1 MVSRYMGGPLK
12 NEQVDHTAGRLLEKV
27 REKFGRLGHEDEA
40 VRGKLA
46 QVTALRQQLKDTFG
60 VEWHQCKLLDVGC
73 GQLLGNACIF
83 GVDNEVV
90 GIDMALPFKVPYV
103 ADFVKSMRQCGMQR
117 AVQTA
122 VRQML
127 GMDRRFR
134 NALMRR
140 LAIRALPEIET
151 HLMDAHKLVFDESS
165 FDGLYSFSV
174 FQCVS
179 DPGMAAAQLCRVLK
193 PGGVAYV
200 QLHLYTSLGG
210 SDHPLLWAEPDK
222 YPSWG
227 HLRRS
232 TPYYRKH
239 GLPVNGWR
247 LAQYKEI
254 FGRIFDEVH
263 YVIYEAEQQQ
273 ARLLLTPSIRA
284 ELAEYSEEELL
295 TSTLTI
301 LGRKAK

>member
-1 MVSRYMGGPLK
+1 MKY
-12 NEQVDHTAGRLLEKV
+12 EQVDNTAGRLLEKV
-27 REKFGRLGHEDEA
+27 REKFGRLGHEDERA
-40 VRGKLA
+40 REKLA
-46 QVTALRQQLKDTFG
+46 QVNALRQQLKETFG
-60 VEWHQCKLLDVGC
+60 VEWHKCKLLDVGC

-83 GVDNEVV
+83 GVDNKVV
-90 GIDMALPFKVPYV
+90 GIDLALPFKFPYV
-103 ADFVKSMRQCGMQR
+103 ADFVRSMRQCGMQR
-117 AVQTA
+117 AVQTV

-140 LAIRALPEIET
+140 LAIKTLPDIET
-151 HLMDAHKLVFDESS
+151 HLMDAQKLVFEEGS
-165 FDGLYSFSV
+165 FDGMYSFSV
-174 FQCVS
+174 FQYINDLGV
-179 DPGMAAAQLCRVLK
+179 AAKQIYRVLR

-200 QLHLYTSLGG
+200 SLHLYTSLGG
-210 SDHPLLWAEPDK
+210 SDHPLLWTEPDK

-227 HLRRS
+227 HLRES

-263 YVIYEAEQQQ
+263 YVIYKAEQQQ
-273 ARLLLTPSIRA
+273 ARSLLTPSIRA
-284 ELAEYSEEELL
+284 ELREYSEEELL

-301 LGRKAK
+301 LASKHCR

>member
-1 MVSRYMGGPLK
+1 MGGPVN
-12 NEQVDHTAGRLLEKV
+12 NEQVDHAAGRLLEKV
-27 REKFGRLGHEDEA
+27 REKFGRLGHEDETA
-40 VRGKLA
+40 REKLA
-46 QVTALRQQLKDTFG
+46 QVNALRQQIKDMFG
-60 VEWHQCKLLDVGC
+60 IEWHKCKLLDVGC

-83 GVDNEVV
+83 GVENEVV
-90 GIDMALPFKVPYV
+90 GIDLALPFKFPYV
-103 ADFVKSMRQCGMQR
+103 ADFVTSMRQCGMKR

-122 VRQML
+122 VRQIL

-140 LAIRALPEIET
+140 LAIRTLPEVET
-151 HLMDAHKLVFDESS
+151 HLMDAQKLRFDESS
-165 FDGLYSFSV
+165 FDGLYSFSA
-174 FQCVS
+174 FQYIDDLSV
-179 DPGMAAAQLCRVLK
+179 AAAQFYRVLR

-210 SDHPLLWAEPDK
+210 SDHPLLWTEPDK

-239 GLPVNGWR
+239 GLPVNGRR

-254 FGRIFDEVH
+254 FGSIFDEVH
-263 YVIYEAEQQQ
+263 YVIDEAEQQQ
-273 ARLLLTPSIRA
+273 ARPLLTPSIRA